1 MHCMNLSL
9 SLSLLNTIY
18 VHVCAGIRR
27 NRPNSRVQFTVDT
40 NLDTGLIHLERI
52 EDVIE
57 AHIGLLKNHHTYSVE
72 IPITHSLGE
81 SVCLSVSCYA
91 EYDVVHLS
99 SLEV

>member
-1 MHCMNLSL
+1 M
-9 SLSLLNTIY
+9 
-18 VHVCAGIRR
+18 
-27 NRPNSRVQFTVDT
+27 QFTVDT